1 MKLQARLMT
10 EDALD
15 LAKQLIARQS
25 VTPND
30 DTCQEIIASR
40 LAKIGFNS
48 EKLKFGEVDNLYAR
62 KGNHEPMLLFAGHTD
77 VVPPGPVNEWSSP
90 PFEPTIRGDRLYG
103 RGAVDMK
110 GALAAMVCACES
122 FIEDYPHHQGSIGFL
137 ITSDEEGE
145 AVHGTVKVVEELI
158 ARNEVATWCIVGEA
172 SSENQFGDS
181 VRVGRRG
188 SLSGKLTVYGKQ
200 GHIAY
205 PHIADNPIHKSLFP
219 LHTLATTVWDE
230 GNPYFIPTSF
240 QISNINAGIG
250 ANNVIPG
257 ELSVRF
263 NFRFSPEVTATELK
277 QRFQSILD
285 DCHLAYDLTWSKT
298 EPSFLS
304 NQGKL
309 FAATCEAVEKIV
321 GLKPK
326 ATTGGG
332 TSDGRFI
339 INMGCELLELGFV
352 NTSAHQIDENVS
364 LQELSLLTKVYYE
377 ILVNLLG

>member
-1 MKLQARLMT
+1 
-10 EDALD
+10 
-15 LAKQLIARQS
+15 
-25 VTPND
+25 
-30 DTCQEIIASR
+30 
-40 LAKIGFNS
+40 
-48 EKLKFGEVDNLYAR
+48 
-62 KGNHEPMLLFAGHTD
+62 
-77 VVPPGPVNEWSSP
+77 
-90 PFEPTIRGDRLYG
+90 
-103 RGAVDMK
+103 MK